1 MNLFGDEG
9 VGGRKV
15 AFFTCPGEFSR
26 GGLDTHVLVLARV
39 GLVLGRGVSPIGEDV
54 VAESL

>member
-1 MNLFGDEG
+1 M
-9 VGGRKV
+9 
-15 AFFTCPGEFSR
+15 AFPARPSEFSR

-39 GLVLGRGVSPIGEDV
+39 GLVLGRDVSPIGEDV